1 MIKKAINHLKKLSLR
16 GGKDELYANFATRKF
31 PDQKSVEKVSKT
43 KARKILFCI
52 IFNHLQVSLMMTY
65 QTYFLLLI
73 GLYYKTDPQFQLLA
87 I

>member
-16 GGKDELYANFATRKF
+16 GAKDELYANFATRKL
-31 PDQKSVEKVSKT
+31 PDQKSVEKISKI

-52 IFNHLQVSLMMTY
+52 IFNHLQVSLMMTC
-65 QTYFLLLI
+65 QIYFLLLI